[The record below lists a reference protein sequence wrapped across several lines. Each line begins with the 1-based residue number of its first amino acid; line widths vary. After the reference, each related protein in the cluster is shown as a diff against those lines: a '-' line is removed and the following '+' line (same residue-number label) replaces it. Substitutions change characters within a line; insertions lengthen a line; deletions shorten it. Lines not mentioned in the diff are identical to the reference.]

1 MTDELR
7 LRLILILC
15 SIAINKNY
23 AGLRDLVQV
32 CSYFVTDND
41 FNKIMRKS
49 LKILE
54 SQKCGTE
61 SCTDWLMN
69 SLFELYKNDSKD

>member
-7 LRLILILC
+7 LKLILILC
-15 SIAINKNY
+15 SVTVDKNQSR
-23 AGLRDLVQV
+23 LRELVQV
-32 CSYFVTDND
+32 CSYYVTDND

-54 SQKCGTE
+54 TQKCGIE

-69 SLFELYKNDSKD
+69 NLFELYKNNLED

>member
-15 SIAINKNY
+15 SIVIRKNNSQ
-23 AGLRDLVQV
+23 LKEFVQV
-32 CSYFVTDND
+32 CSHHVTDSD

-54 SQKCGTE
+54 HQKCGSE
-61 SCTDWLMN
+61 SCPDWLMN
-69 SLFELYKNDSKD
+69 NLFDLYKNNSED

>member
-7 LRLILILC
+7 LKLILILC
-15 SIAINKNY
+15 SVTVNKDH
-23 AGLRDLVQV
+23 ARLRELVQV
-32 CSYFVTDND
+32 CSYYVTDND

-54 SQKCGTE
+54 TQKCGVE

-69 SLFELYKNDSKD
+69 NLFELYKNNLED

>member
-7 LRLILILC
+7 LKLILILC
-15 SIAINKNY
+15 SVTVDQNHAQLKEFVKI
-23 AGLRDLVQV
+23 
-32 CSYFVTDND
+32 CSRYVTDSD

-54 SQKCGTE
+54 IQKCGRT
-61 SCTDWLMN
+61 SCPDWLMN
-69 SLFELYKNDSKD
+69 NLFDLYKTNPED

>member
-15 SIAINKNY
+15 SIVVHKDDSELK
-23 AGLRDLVQV
+23 GFVKV
-32 CSYFVTDND
+32 CSHHVTDSD

-54 SQKCGTE
+54 FQKCGSE
-61 SCTDWLMN
+61 SCPDWLMN
-69 SLFELYKNDSKD
+69 NLFDLYKNDPED

>member
-7 LRLILILC
+7 LKLILILC
-15 SIAINKNY
+15 SITAKQDSIRLKEF
-23 AGLRDLVQV
+23 VKV
-32 CSYFVTDND
+32 CSYYVTDND

-54 SQKCGTE
+54 TQKCGIE

-69 SLFELYKNDSKD
+69 NLFELYKNNLED

>member
-7 LRLILILC
+7 LKLILILC
-15 SIAINKNY
+15 SISVSQDNVKLKEFVKI
-23 AGLRDLVQV
+23 
-32 CSYFVTDND
+32 CSRYVTDSD

-54 SQKCGTE
+54 LQRCGQV
-61 SCTDWLMN
+61 SCPDWLMN
-69 SLFELYKNDSKD
+69 NLFDLYKSTEED

>member
-15 SIAINKNY
+15 SIVVNKDDSELK
-23 AGLRDLVQV
+23 GFVKV
-32 CSYFVTDND
+32 CSHHVTDSD
-41 FNKIMRKS
+41 LNKIMRKS

-54 SQKCGTE
+54 LQKCGVE
-61 SCTDWLMN
+61 SCPDWLMN
-69 SLFELYKNDSKD
+69 NLFDLYKNDPED

>member
-15 SIAINKNY
+15 SVSVSQDAIRLKEF
-23 AGLRDLVQV
+23 VKI
-32 CSYFVTDND
+32 CSHYVTDSD
-41 FNKIMRKS
+41 FNKIMRKA

-54 SQKCGTE
+54 LQKCGRE
-61 SCTDWLMN
+61 SCPDWLMN
-69 SLFELYKNDSKD
+69 NLFQLYKTNPED